1 MTLDVAGIS
10 DQVVS
15 HAAATGMFE
24 TVNGHEPKNA
34 PGNGLSA
41 AIWLQSI
48 EPFPGGSGL
57 QSVTMTLTYTIRI
70 YLNFQSQPYDSIDP
84 TILQAADSLISA
96 YAGAFTLGGK
106 VRDVDLFGESG
117 NRLKG
122 EAGYLDQDGKKF
134 RAFVIT
140 LPMIVNDV
148 WSEAP

>member
-1 MTLDVAGIS
+1 MALDVSGIS

-15 HAAATGMFE
+15 HASATGLFE

-41 AIWLQSI
+41 AVWLQSV

-57 QSVTMTLTYTIRI
+57 QAVTIVLTYTIRI

-84 TILQAADSLISA
+84 ALLQAADALFSA
-96 YAGAFTLGGK
+96 YAGDFTLGGK

-117 NRLKG
+117 SKLKG
-122 EAGYLDQDGKKF
+122 EAGYLDQDGKKY
-134 RAFVIT
+134 RAFVIN
-140 LPMIVNDV
+140 LPLVINDV
-148 WSEAP
+148 WAEVP